1 MMKNEPI
8 TRGADTPAKKKAVFR
23 PLKRTDH
30 QYPLCNSFSI
40 GLRSLTSWQHP
51 G

>member
-23 PLKRTDH
+23 PLMMIR
-30 QYPLCNSFSI
+30 
-40 GLRSLTSWQHP
+40 QHP
-51 G
+51 PEAASLNPFQS